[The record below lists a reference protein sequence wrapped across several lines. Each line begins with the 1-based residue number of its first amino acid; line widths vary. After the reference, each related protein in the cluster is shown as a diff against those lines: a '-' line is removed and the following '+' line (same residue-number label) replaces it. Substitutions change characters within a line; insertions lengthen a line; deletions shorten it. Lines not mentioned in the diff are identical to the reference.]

1 MKEPALDSAP
11 AVRQAIPND
20 YSQIKGIIDLSFPRF
35 YRYFAIHSVTS
46 EEGKVL
52 VAEIQG
58 AIVGFAKLI
67 EFNIGTLKCGCI
79 LWIAVH
85 PSIRRRGVALSL
97 TKAGVESLKGEGSH
111 AVFASTQRRNHAA
124 LATLGK
130 AGFMRAGFLGLRRM
144 FGWRVFSFYRDIW
157 FAPSEVVLMHA

>member
-1 MKEPALDSAP
+1 MEEPALDSAP

-111 AVFASTQRRNHAA
+111 AVFASTQRRNMLLWQLWVKQVLCGRVFWVCGGGLVGA
-124 LATLGK
+124 
-130 AGFMRAGFLGLRRM
+130 FLVFTVTFGLRLAKL
-144 FGWRVFSFYRDIW
+144 F
-157 FAPSEVVLMHA
+157 